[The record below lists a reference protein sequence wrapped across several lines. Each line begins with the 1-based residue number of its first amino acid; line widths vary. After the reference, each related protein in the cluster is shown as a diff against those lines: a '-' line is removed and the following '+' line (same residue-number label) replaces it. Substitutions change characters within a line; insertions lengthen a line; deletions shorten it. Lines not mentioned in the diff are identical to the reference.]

1 MEWRQVGKIDWFEDS
16 IGARIKL
23 CPSPDR
29 YFVYVKGE
37 YLGSNEELAAAQKR
51 AKDMER
57 SPRYL
62 QDELEPGG
70 LPAFVAL
77 TEEERR
83 QVWAAQSSKKR
94 RQVLE
99 YKDMDVEQLT
109 RSYNE
114 SVEVATSKGL
124 SQFKA
129 IPKFKDK
136 ATALKF
142 LEQIDAAIAGV
153 TATAAATPP
162 AKPPTKAETRKEGDK
177 AVKEFKKNGGKITKV
192 EPEPKVKAKAVPKA
206 PAKAATKAATKAP
219 AAPAKAKGGAAGTF
233 LEQIA
238 AREGTNKEK
247 LATLLHKSLGKD
259 LNLGDVTK
267 VVYGKAD
274 NPAIAAVING
284 LSQTI
289 KKNSLPYEIRTKENK
304 VGLHPASK

>member
-124 SQFKA
+124 SQFKS

-192 EPEPKVKAKAVPKA
+192 EPEPKVKAKAARRPRQRPRRRPRPKPQQPPRKRRA
-206 PAKAATKAATKAP
+206 VRRGHSLSRSQRG
-219 AAPAKAKGGAAGTF
+219 KGRTRRSSRPSCTSRS
-233 LEQIA
+233 
-238 AREGTNKEK
+238 ART
-247 LATLLHKSLGKD
+247 
-259 LNLGDVTK
+259 
-267 VVYGKAD
+267 
-274 NPAIAAVING
+274 
-284 LSQTI
+284 
-289 KKNSLPYEIRTKENK
+289 
-304 VGLHPASK
+304 